1 MARDDEP
8 QETPLGRA
16 VEVPREYDP
25 TVLVGIGRPEQREAL
40 GLRPGMP
47 LPFRGLDT
55 WNAWEFSWLDSGRV
69 PHAAVLTVEVPAA
82 SAAIVESKSLKL
94 YLAGFAGTPFADAD
108 EVLRRLGADLAA
120 VIGTEVRLG
129 LRGLGDAKALA
140 IQLPQGGSLDS
151 LGVAVP
157 GGPPDPGV
165 LVAEPSG
172 SVDEKVFTDLFQSR
186 CPVTGQPDHATVL
199 IRYRGPRIDRASL
212 QAYLLS
218 YRDYRGFHEQCAE
231 RIFLDV
237 VRAGRCEAL
246 QVDCRFTRRG
256 GIDINPVRSMDDV
269 GQSNPRMPRQ

>member
-1 MARDDEP
+1 MSEDDLEN
-8 QETPLGRA
+8 TALGRA
-16 VEVPREYDP
+16 VETPRSYDP
-25 TVLVGIGRPEQREAL
+25 SVLVAITRAAQREAL

-55 WNAWEFSWLDSGRV
+55 WNAWEFSWLQAGGV
-69 PHAAVLTVEVPAA
+69 PRAAVLTVEVPA
-82 SAAIVESKSLKL
+82 SSPAIVESKSLKL
-94 YLAGFAGTPFADAD
+94 YLAGFSGTTFADDA
-108 EVLRRLGADLAA
+108 ELVERLGTDLSAI
-120 VIGTEVRLG
+120 VGTGVRLG

-140 IQLPQGGSLDS
+140 IELPQGGSLDT

-157 GGPPDPGV
+157 GGTPDPA
-165 LVAEPSG
+165 LLSVAASG

-199 IRYRGPRIDRASL
+199 IRYRGPRIERASL

-218 YRDYRGFHEQCAE
+218 FRDYQGFHEQCAE

-256 GIDINPVRSMDDV
+256 GIDINPVRSLDDV
-269 GQSNPRMPRQ
+269 ERSNPRMPRQ

>member
-1 MARDDEP
+1 MSEDDLEN
-8 QETPLGRA
+8 TALGRA
-16 VEVPREYDP
+16 VETPRSYDP
-25 TVLVGIGRPEQREAL
+25 SVLVAITRAAQREAL

-55 WNAWEFSWLDSGRV
+55 WNAWEFSWLQAGGV
-69 PHAAVLTVEVPAA
+69 PRAAVLTVEVPA
-82 SAAIVESKSLKL
+82 SSPAIVESKSLKL
-94 YLAGFAGTPFADAD
+94 YLAGFSGTPFADDA
-108 EVLRRLGADLAA
+108 ELVERLGTDLSAI
-120 VIGTEVRLG
+120 VGTGVRLG

-140 IQLPQGGSLDS
+140 IELPQGGSLDT

-157 GGPPDPGV
+157 GGTPDPA
-165 LVAEPSG
+165 LLSVAASG

-218 YRDYRGFHEQCAE
+218 FREYQGFHEQCAE

-256 GIDINPVRSMDDV
+256 GIDINPVRSLDDV
-269 GQSNPRMPRQ
+269 ERSNPRMPRQ